1 MLDLNGLI
9 ANLILKICHEN
20 GITFWREGYDK
31 GGSAPTRPY
40 KSIFR
45 GGLGDDPPLEMG
57 L

>member
-1 MLDLNGLI
+1 MLDHGLI
-9 ANLILKICHEN
+9 ANLILKFCHEN